1 MVHLVTGYSM
11 HSRGAAIVHIK
22 NFKTPLLVFMLLG
35 AIAESSIAA
44 DWVKVGQNSE
54 MSAYIDTLSLQRAGQ
69 KVKIWEQYVF
79 THPQAIKGS
88 KSTYEVIMMLKAYRC
103 DERTDII
110 LQLSYYTDAT
120 FNKPFAND
128 SFPDNHSDY
137 KNIKPDSMA
146 DFVLKFVCSNAAPK

>member
-1 MVHLVTGYSM
+1 MQ
-11 HSRGAAIVHIK
+11 IK
-22 NFKTPLLVFMLLG
+22 KFKVSFFVIILLST
-35 AIAESSIAA
+35 IAETGIAA
-44 DWVKVGQNSE
+44 DWVKVAQNSE

-79 THPQAIKGS
+79 THPQAIKDS
-88 KSTYEVIMMLKAYRC
+88 KSTYKVLMMLKAYRC

-110 LQLSYYTDAT
+110 LQLSYYTDAP

-137 KNIKPDSMA
+137 KNIKPDSIA
-146 DFVLKFVCSNAAPK
+146 EFVLKFVCSEAAPQ

>member
-1 MVHLVTGYSM
+1 MFDAYQWEAM
-11 HSRGAAIVHIK
+11 MQIK
-22 NFKTPLLVFMLLG
+22 KFKVSIFVFMILSTIG
-35 AIAESSIAA
+35 GSSIAA

-54 MSAYIDTLSLQRAGQ
+54 MSAYIDTLSLQRDGQ

-88 KSTYEVIMMLKAYRC
+88 QSTYKVLMILKAYRC
-103 DERTDII
+103 DEKTDII
-110 LQLSYYTDAT
+110 LQLSYYTDPT

-137 KNIKPDSMA
+137 KNIKPDSTA
-146 DFVLKFVCSNAAPK
+146 DFVLKFVCK

>member
-1 MVHLVTGYSM
+1 MNIKKFKVSI
-11 HSRGAAIVHIK
+11 IVLIIL
-22 NFKTPLLVFMLLG
+22 NT
-35 AIAESSIAA
+35 IAGSSLAA

-54 MSAYIDTLSLQRAGQ
+54 MSVYIDTLSLQRNGQ

-88 KSTYEVIMMLKAYRC
+88 KSTYKVVMMLKTYRC

-128 SFPDNHSDY
+128 SFPDNQSDY
-137 KNIKPDSMA
+137 KKIGPETIDAS
-146 DFVLKFVCSNAAPK
+146 VLKFVCSEAAPK

>member
-1 MVHLVTGYSM
+1 MN
-11 HSRGAAIVHIK
+11 IK
-22 NFKTPLLVFMLLG
+22 KFKVSLLVLMLLST
-35 AIAESSIAA
+35 IAETGNAA

-54 MSAYIDTLSLQRAGQ
+54 MSVYIDTLSLQITGP

-88 KSTYEVIMMLKAYRC
+88 KATYKVVMALKAYRC

-110 LQLSYYTDAT
+110 LQISYYSDAT
-120 FNKPFAND
+120 INKPFAND

-137 KNIKPDSMA
+137 KNIGPETIEAS
-146 DFVLKFVCSNAAPK
+146 VLKFVCSETAPK